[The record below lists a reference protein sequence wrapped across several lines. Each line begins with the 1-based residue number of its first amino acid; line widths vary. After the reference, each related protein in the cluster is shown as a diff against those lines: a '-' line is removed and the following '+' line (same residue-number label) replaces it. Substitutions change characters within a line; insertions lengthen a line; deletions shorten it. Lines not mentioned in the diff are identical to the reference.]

1 MGNVLKIIQL
11 ALALVPQIIETVKAI
26 EIPGNGLAKKDAVLS
41 IVISAI
47 KMFAPDLG
55 VKIEQVSGFVSS
67 VIDIVVGL
75 LNASGVFSKKP
86 A

>member
-1 MGNVLKIIQL
+1 MSNVLKIIQL
-11 ALALVPQIIETVKAI
+11 ALGLVPQIIETVKAI

-41 IVISAI
+41 IVTAAI
-47 KMFAPDLG
+47 KVFAPDLG
-55 VKIEQVSGFVSS
+55 VKVEQVTSFVSS

-75 LNASGVFSKKP
+75 LNASGVFAKKP